1 MLSELSELTDLMLWE
16 KNQKLLGLQ
25 RDFATSQFL
34 NKGIFLGE
42 LLLVQPSVEVVGG
55 KKGKLK

>member
-16 KNQKLLGLQ
+16 KNQKLLRLQ

-42 LLLVQPSVEVVGG
+42 LLLVQPNVEVAGG
-55 KKGKLK
+55 KRGN

>member
-42 LLLVQPSVEVVGG
+42 LLLVQPNVEVAGG
-55 KKGKLK
+55 KRGN

>member
-42 LLLVQPSVEVVGG
+42 LLLVLQTSVEVVGG
-55 KKGKLK
+55 KRGN

>member
-34 NKGIFLGE
+34 NKGFFLGE
-42 LLLVQPSVEVVGG
+42 LLLVQPSVEAVGG
-55 KKGKLK
+55 KRGN

>member
-55 KKGKLK
+55 KRGN

>member
-16 KNQKLLGLQ
+16 KNQKLLRLQ

-55 KKGKLK
+55 KRGN

>member
-1 MLSELSELTDLMLWE
+1 MLWE

-42 LLLVQPSVEVVGG
+42 LLLVLQTSVEAVGG
-55 KKGKLK
+55 KRGN